1 MTGWA
6 GGSQP
11 AWALGRVN
19 AGASSLTFQN
29 GLVTATAVR
38 NGVGSYSLSWPAT
51 GTAMAYVQLT
61 CSAFGGG
68 PKFANHA
75 SLTATGMNVLVY
87 SGTGG
92 ASEADFN
99 VRVDAPGA

>member
-1 MTGWA
+1 M
-6 GGSQP
+6 
-11 AWALGRVN
+11 LGRVN
-19 AGASSLTFQN
+19 AGATSLTFQN

-38 NGVGSYSLSWPAT
+38 NGVGSYMLSWPTTSAAT
-51 GTAMAYVQLT
+51 AYVQLG

-68 PKFANHA
+68 PKFANYV
-75 SLTATGMNVLVY
+75 SLTATGMNVFVY

-92 ASEADFN
+92 ASDADFN